1 MACNC
6 KRVQSFEEKHGIEE
20 EQTFLG
26 KIFRKGLRILL
37 FLIAIAFSIVLVPI
51 IIFLAIYNICFGD
64 NKITLPKFMRKYLE

>member
-6 KRVQSFEEKHGIEE
+6 KKTRRFEEKHGVKEE
-20 EQTFLG
+20 ETLLG
-26 KIFRKGLRILL
+26 KFFRWGIRVLL
-37 FLIAIAFSIVLVPI
+37 FSIAIVFSIVLVPI

>member
-1 MACNC
+1 MGCNC
-6 KRVQSFEEKHGIEE
+6 KRVNSFEKKRGIEE
-20 EQTFLG
+20 EETILG

-37 FLIAIAFSIVLVPI
+37 FLIAIVFTIVLVPI

>member
-1 MACNC
+1 MGCNC
-6 KRVQSFEEKHGIEE
+6 KRVKSFEEKRGIEE
-20 EQTFLG
+20 EETILG